1 MNPRYIYFKTF
12 NLDDENNF
20 NTDSTKEEEVEQV
33 RFFKKNRDLLTGLNI
48 NLKIEG
54 NLAKW

>member
-1 MNPRYIYFKTF
+1 MDPRYIYFKTF

>member
-1 MNPRYIYFKTF
+1 MDPRYIYFKTF

-33 RFFKKNRDLLTGLNI
+33 RFFKKAEI
-48 NLKIEG
+48 C
-54 NLAKW
+54 